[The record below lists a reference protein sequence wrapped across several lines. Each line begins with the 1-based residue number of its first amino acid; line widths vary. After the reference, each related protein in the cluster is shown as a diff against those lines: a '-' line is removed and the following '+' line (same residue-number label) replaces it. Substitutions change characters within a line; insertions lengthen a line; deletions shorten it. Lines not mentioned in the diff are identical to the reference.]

1 MLENLPRISIII
13 PSFNQGKY
21 IEEAI
26 QSVLQQDYPEL
37 ELVVIDGGSRDNS
50 LQILQRYRT
59 DLAYWVSEPDRGQSH
74 AINKGF
80 KHCTGEI
87 ITFLSSDDKYLP
99 GTFSD
104 LQSLWPQI
112 KHNGAVVGAFQFMDE
127 ASHIQEAVIAPQLKK
142 PAPLD
147 LTLGPPGVY
156 RLHQVATFYLREAL
170 DQVGRYV
177 QEDLQYVMDRELL
190 YRVCRSF
197 PIYLRERTYG
207 IFRKHQRSKSSQ
219 KIVSFHNEFAQ
230 LYLDSISGDSNK
242 DRLRRRMARYRKAS
256 GYLKY
261 ANATGE
267 PMRVV
272 VALLKSAVLYP
283 ALLSRYSYLNAWR
296 NLALRK

>member
-1 MLENLPRISIII
+1 
-13 PSFNQGKY
+13 
-21 IEEAI
+21 
-26 QSVLQQDYPEL
+26 
-37 ELVVIDGGSRDNS
+37 VIDGGSRDNS
-50 LQILQRYRT
+50 LQILQQYNSKIN
-59 DLAYWVSEPDRGQSH
+59 YWVSEPDRGQSH

-80 KHCTGEI
+80 QRCTGEI
-87 ITFLSSDDKYLP
+87 ITFLSSDDKYFP

-112 KHNGAVVGAFQFMDE
+112 KNYGAVVGAFQFMDE
-127 ASHIQEAVIAPQLKK
+127 ASHIQEAVIAPHLGK

-170 DQVGRYV
+170 DQVGRCV

-197 PIYLRERTYG
+197 PIYLRERAYG
-207 IFRKHQRSKSSQ
+207 VFRRHPFSKSSNE
-219 KIVSFHNEFAQ
+219 ILAFANEFAG
-230 LYLDSISGDSNK
+230 LYQSSISGNSDK
-242 DRLRRRMARYRKAS
+242 DRLRMRMARYRKAS

-272 VALLKSAVLYP
+272 VALLKSAFLYP
-283 ALLSRYSYLNAWR
+283 ALLTRYSYLNAWR